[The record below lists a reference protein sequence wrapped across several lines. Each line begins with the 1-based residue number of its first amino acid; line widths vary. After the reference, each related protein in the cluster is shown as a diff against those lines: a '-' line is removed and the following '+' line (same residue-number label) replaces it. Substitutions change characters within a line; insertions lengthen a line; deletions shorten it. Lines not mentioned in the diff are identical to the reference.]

1 MKPST
6 EDKVK
11 GSAHEVTG
19 AVKEEAGKIT
29 NNGCLEAKG
38 KVEKTIGKAQHQV
51 GEAEAAVEKLKK

>member
-11 GSAHEVTG
+11 GSAHEVKG

-29 NNGCLEAKG
+29 N
-38 KVEKTIGKAQHQV
+38 TR
-51 GEAEAAVEKLKK
+51 